1 MRNAQRQSKSNLG
14 TDDFDASV
22 VEAAQAYHMQIGI
35 RYAKSRTPIEVAAFI
50 TGACWARQ
58 VLESREKEADQIKRD
73 QP

>member
-1 MRNAQRQSKSNLG
+1 
-14 TDDFDASV
+14 
-22 VEAAQAYHMQIGI
+22 MQIGI